1 MGEKPPQKAW
11 WESFCPYAS
20 IVSFV
25 LRIGIDD
32 KEYKIYDI

>member
-1 MGEKPPQKAW
+1 MGENPLKKRGGEDFARM
-11 WESFCPYAS
+11 S

-32 KEYKIYDI
+32 KE